1 MRNIVGLLIL
11 ISSFTYGQNFTG
23 KATYKTH
30 RKVDIKLD
38 EGKGAPNATLQ
49 KQLQEQLK
57 KQFQRTYTLEFN
69 NYESTYKQE
78 AQLSAPQAAN
88 GVQIQIIGNGGG
100 SDILYKNVKDKRY
113 VNKTEISGK
122 RFLIKDNLPDLG
134 WKMTGETKTIGK
146 YTCYK
151 AERSRE
157 EERRSF
163 SVNEEGKEEDKTEK
177 VTVKTVAWYTPE
189 IPVSN
194 GPSLHWGLP
203 GLILEIQEG
212 KQTIVCSE
220 IVINPSDTIE
230 IEEPTKGKKV
240 SQEKFDKIMDEKSK
254 EMMERFKNKRK
265 SRGNDG
271 NSFSIEIQ
279 G

>member
-1 MRNIVGLLIL
+1 MRIVTSIVLFLTATIA
-11 ISSFTYGQNFTG
+11 FAQNFTG

-30 RKVDIKLD
+30 RKLDIKIS
-38 EGKGAPNATLQ
+38 EGENAPNSAIQ
-49 KQLQEQLK
+49 KQLHEQLK
-57 KQFQRTYTLEFN
+57 RQFQRTFTLEFN

-78 AQLSAPQAAN
+78 AKLSAPQPTN
-88 GVQIQIIGNGGG
+88 GVTIQVFGNGGG
-100 SDILYKNVKDKRY
+100 TDVLYKNVKEGRY

-122 RFLIKDNLPDLG
+122 RFLIKDKLPNYD
-134 WKMTGETKTIGK
+134 WEMTGETKTIGR

-189 IPVSN
+189 IPINN
-194 GPSLHWGLP
+194 GPGMHWGLP

-220 IVINPSDTIE
+220 IVINPSDKIV

-240 SQEKFDKIMDEKSK
+240 TQEKFDKIMDEKSK
-254 EMMERFKNKRK
+254 EMMERFKNKRRSK
-265 SRGNDG
+265 DG
-271 NSFSIEIQ
+271 RSMSIEIQ